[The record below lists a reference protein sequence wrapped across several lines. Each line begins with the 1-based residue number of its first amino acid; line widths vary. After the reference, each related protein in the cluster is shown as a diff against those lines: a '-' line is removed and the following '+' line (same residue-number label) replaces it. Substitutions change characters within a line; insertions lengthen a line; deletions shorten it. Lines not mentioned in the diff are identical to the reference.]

1 MSNQVIVRAADYAK
15 FASTLGRRGNYY
27 YPIAENSVMLIVNIF
42 GERNVKQ
49 LFTAV
54 HSGYGSERVD
64 RCAKMAGFYRET
76 DSTSER
82 SSNDNSP
89 KIGQGLALQAGRS
102 RTIFTAGVCLETKF
116 TEASTQPL
124 SVPFRLTERPSSVP
138 AGSMTRIMGGEAE
151 RISGER

>member
-54 HSGYGSERVD
+54 HS
-64 RCAKMAGFYRET
+64 
-76 DSTSER
+76 
-82 SSNDNSP
+82 
-89 KIGQGLALQAGRS
+89 
-102 RTIFTAGVCLETKF
+102 
-116 TEASTQPL
+116 
-124 SVPFRLTERPSSVP
+124 
-138 AGSMTRIMGGEAE
+138 
-151 RISGER
+151 